1 MAFGDGGGFLMV
13 SGFETAPANKAV
25 GLSPPHADEG
35 TELLR
40 VFFEKNQAS
49 EEFIRRSL
57 IVSKSGS
64 VAGFFFMKDKDG
76 ERRFQNQN

>member
-1 MAFGDGGGFLMV
+1 MV

-49 EEFIRRSL
+49 EFIGRSL

-76 ERRFQNQN
+76 EKRFQTQN